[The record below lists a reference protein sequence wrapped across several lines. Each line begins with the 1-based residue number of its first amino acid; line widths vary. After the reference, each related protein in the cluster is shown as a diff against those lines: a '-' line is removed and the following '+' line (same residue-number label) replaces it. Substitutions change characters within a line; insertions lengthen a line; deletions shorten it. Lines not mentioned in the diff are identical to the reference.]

1 MSTALT
7 TAQRAELGALL
18 IARMATLEEEI
29 AAQEGAGGR
38 VAAAAEL
45 LDDSREGG
53 VQREADRE
61 VALQRTSQAHGE
73 LQRVRD
79 ALPGWKTRA
88 SACAA
93 PVAKPSACRACRPSP
108 GPATASPASARWS
121 WASRPRRA
129 CDPGRPP
136 RR

>member
-45 LDDSREGG
+45 LDDSRAGG

-79 ALPGWKTRA
+79 ALDRLESPGFGLC
-88 SACAA
+88 SACGEAIGM
-93 PVAKPSACRACRPSP
+93 PRLQAKPWTRHCVACERQRELGQP
-108 GPATASPASARWS
+108 T
-121 WASRPRRA
+121 
-129 CDPGRPP
+129 PP
-136 RR
+136 RL